1 MSLDFLLQP
10 SAPAASTE
18 APSVPKSP
26 ELPTKGS
33 SGSVA
38 AGAAAGPVAGKRPS
52 AVASAAAPPVVGAA
66 EPAKTLEAYHNTHMA
81 KLREESSH
89 LPAYRAQ
96 LQEKRDHLRR
106 VDAEFAVTATD
117 ISLLT
122 SRQKLEKEITELED
136 KIRRLES
143 GEATA
148 DYFLRVGDIL
158 FSYTDAQE
166 RIATGETPLATHGK
180 KGRGRIPAN
189 SVYSYFSNDA
199 AAAINAVVIPDDEAV
214 VATATATATGA
225 KGAAGAKASDIRND
239 IGFKR
244 DKALECY
251 LSALNPDSLQHES
264 SVAGSLAENYGCCP
278 VCDTEMLFNETFLD
292 CPECGYRDV
301 ILVDSEKPSYKD
313 PPREMSY
320 YAYKKINHL
329 NEWLAQF
336 QAKETTEISPAVLEA
351 IRAELKKERIT
362 DMSKLKPSKLKEV
375 IKKLKLSRCY
385 DHVAHVLN
393 RLNGISAPVLSREVE
408 EKLRFMFKE
417 IQFSFVKHCPK
428 KRSNFLSYSFV
439 LYKFCELL
447 ELDEYLP
454 CFPLLKSR
462 EKLYMQDKIWQKIC
476 EDMNWQFI
484 RTV

>member
-1 MSLDFLLQP
+1 MSLDFLLC
-10 SAPAASTE
+10 SDSPA
-18 APSVPKSP
+18 
-26 ELPTKGS
+26 LPTKGS
-33 SGSVA
+33 EVPASAAVAAAA
-38 AGAAAGPVAGKRPS
+38 AGAKTAVSRGTSVSAGGAG
-52 AVASAAAPPVVGAA
+52 APLPA
-66 EPAKTLEAYHNTHMA
+66 EPAKTLEAYHATHMA
-81 KLREESSH
+81 KLREEAACLQS
-89 LPAYRAQ
+89 LRAQ
-96 LQEKRDHLRR
+96 LSEKREQLKH
-106 VDAEFAVTATD
+106 VDEEIVVYSSD
-117 ISLLT
+117 ISIFT
-122 SRQKLEKEITELED
+122 SRGKLEKEILELED
-136 KIRRLES
+136 KIHRIES
-143 GEATA
+143 GESTA

-158 FSYTDAQE
+158 FSYSDAQD
-166 RIATGETPLATHGK
+166 RIAAGERPLDATK
-180 KGRGRIPAN
+180 KGRVPAN

-199 AAAINAVVIPDDEAV
+199 AGGANTVIMGDE
-214 VATATATATGA
+214 GA
-225 KGAAGAKASDIRND
+225 GAAATDFVGKPGKTEKASHIRND

-244 DKALECY
+244 DKALETY

-264 SVAGSLAENYGCCP
+264 AIAGSISENYGNCP
-278 VCDTEMLFNETFLD
+278 VCETEMLFNETFLD

-336 QAKETTEISPAVLEA
+336 QAKETTEISPAVLDM

-447 ELDEYLP
+447 ELDDYLP

-476 EDMNWQFI
+476 EDMDWQFI

>member
-1 MSLDFLLQP
+1 MSDELLSLDNLLQINP
-10 SAPAASTE
+10 
-18 APSVPKSP
+18 VPENISG
-26 ELPTKGS
+26 KGKKIS
-33 SGSVA
+33 DT
-38 AGAAAGPVAGKRPS
+38 
-52 AVASAAAPPVVGAA
+52 
-66 EPAKTLEAYHNTHMA
+66 AKTLESYHSLKLS
-81 KLREESSH
+81 KLREDRCNI
-89 LPAYRAQ
+89 PQ
-96 LQEKRDHLRR
+96 LQAELEEKKRKLQIIEK
-106 VDAEFAVTATD
+106 EFMSPTFITNTNDVL
-117 ISLLT
+117 ILT
-122 SRQKLEKEITELED
+122 SRQALENEIRDLETQ
-136 KIRRLES
+136 LEMIHS
-143 GEATA
+143 GSAEA

-158 FSYTDAQE
+158 FSYSDAQDRIASGEKPNERNGKKE
-166 RIATGETPLATHGK
+166 RIP
-180 KGRGRIPAN
+180 IN
-189 SVYSYFSNDA
+189 SVFSYFANESDTISDA
-199 AAAINAVVIPDDEAV
+199 SPIDQKP
-214 VATATATATGA
+214 
-225 KGAAGAKASDIRND
+225 KKASDISND

-244 DKALECY
+244 DKALESY
-251 LSALNPDSLQHES
+251 LTALNPDSIQHEN
-264 SVAGSLAENYGCCP
+264 SVAKSMREDYGLCP
-278 VCDTEMLFNETFLD
+278 VCEAEMFLNETFLD
-292 CPECGYRDV
+292 CPGCGYRDC

-336 QAKETTEISPAVLEA
+336 QAKETTEISPAVLDQ
-351 IRAELKKERIT
+351 IRTELRKERIT

-375 IKKLKLSRCY
+375 IKKLKLNRCY
-385 DHVAHVLN
+385 DHVAHILN

-447 ELDEYLP
+447 ELDDYLP

-476 EDMNWQFI
+476 EDMGWEFI

>member
-1 MSLDFLLQP
+1 MADSASAQMMGLDFLL
-10 SAPAASTE
+10 
-18 APSVPKSP
+18 KSDFGSDSGISKISKGP
-26 ELPTKGS
+26 EQ
-33 SGSVA
+33 
-38 AGAAAGPVAGKRPS
+38 
-52 AVASAAAPPVVGAA
+52 
-66 EPAKTLEAYHNTHMA
+66 AKTLIAYHNANLEKM
-81 KLREESSH
+81 REEKSQI
-89 LPAYRAQ
+89 AQ
-96 LQEKRDHLRR
+96 FKSELKEKKAALEK
-106 VDAEFAVTATD
+106 VELEFSGPSLIHNASD
-117 ISLLT
+117 IVILT
-122 SRQKLEKEITELED
+122 SRQKLENEINSLEE
-136 KIRRLES
+136 KIAGLES
-143 GEATA
+143 GETEA

-158 FSYTDAQE
+158 FSYSDAQD
-166 RIATGETPLATHGK
+166 RIAGGERPIENGVK
-180 KGRGRIPAN
+180 KGRIPAN
-189 SVYSYFSNDA
+189 SVYSYFSSNLEA
-199 AAAINAVVIPDDEAV
+199 TSGAQNVVV
-214 VATATATATGA
+214 VEMSGVTP
-225 KGAAGAKASDIRND
+225 KGKTRASEIHNT

-244 DKALECY
+244 DKALEAY
-251 LSALNPDSLQHES
+251 MSALNPDNIQYEN
-264 SVAGSLAENYGCCP
+264 SLASSIAEDYGSCP
-278 VCDTEMLFNETFLD
+278 VCEGEMLLNETFLD
-292 CPECGYRDV
+292 CPGCGHRDF

-336 QAKETTEISPAVLEA
+336 QAKETTEISPAVLDM
-351 IRAELKKERIT
+351 IRAELRKERIT

-375 IKKLKLSRCY
+375 IKKLKLNRCY

-447 ELDEYLP
+447 ELDDYLP

-476 EDMNWQFI
+476 EDMRWQFI

>member
-1 MSLDFLLQP
+1 LRSRREDERSKPFNMEHDYCLMSAYSLDFLLCGQKEEVVVP
-10 SAPAASTE
+10 VSGMKSSKAYTE
-18 APSVPKSP
+18 S
-26 ELPTKGS
+26 
-33 SGSVA
+33 
-38 AGAAAGPVAGKRPS
+38 
-52 AVASAAAPPVVGAA
+52 
-66 EPAKTLEAYHNTHMA
+66 AKTLESYHTSHLA
-81 KLREESSH
+81 KLRDEKIQLESYKKDIEDKKRRLAEIDNEFNS
-89 LPAYRAQ
+89 PAIRI
-96 LQEKRDHLRR
+96 
-106 VDAEFAVTATD
+106 TATD
-117 ISLLT
+117 IQILTGRQSLEQEIKDL
-122 SRQKLEKEITELED
+122 QEKIA
-136 KIRRLES
+136 KLES
-143 GEATA
+143 GEAEI

-166 RIATGETPLATHGK
+166 RIATGERFVESASAK
-180 KGRGRIPAN
+180 KERVPAN
-189 SVYSYFSNDA
+189 SIYSYFSSNLHDDSMLPTGGSGSSSDA
-199 AAAINAVVIPDDEAV
+199 RGI
-214 VATATATATGA
+214 ATSTT
-225 KGAAGAKASDIRND
+225 KASNIKND

-244 DKALECY
+244 DKALETY
-251 LSALNPDSLQHES
+251 LTALDPDSLQSENALAS
-264 SVAGSLAENYGCCP
+264 SITQDYGTCA
-278 VCDTEMLFNETFLD
+278 VCDTEMFFNETFLD
-292 CPECGYRDV
+292 CPGCGYRDF
-301 ILVDSEKPSYKD
+301 ILIDSEKPSYKD

-336 QAKETTEISPAVLEA
+336 QAKETTEISPAVLDV

-375 IKKLKLSRCY
+375 IKKLKLNRCN

-408 EKLRFMFKE
+408 EKIRFMFKE

-476 EDMNWQFI
+476 EDMGWEFI

>member
-1 MSLDFLLQP
+1 MTSPLIGLDFLLR
-10 SAPAASTE
+10 AD
-18 APSVPKSP
+18 
-26 ELPTKGS
+26 
-33 SGSVA
+33 
-38 AGAAAGPVAGKRPS
+38 
-52 AVASAAAPPVVGAA
+52 SAADAPTQKTQKGP
-66 EPAKTLEAYHNTHMA
+66 EPAKTLEAYHVSNLA
-81 KLREESSH
+81 KMRDDKDNLADFKAELKEKKAALERVESEFSG
-89 LPAYRAQ
+89 PALIHNAS
-96 LQEKRDHLRR
+96 
-106 VDAEFAVTATD
+106 D
-117 ISLLT
+117 IAILT
-122 SRQKLEKEITELED
+122 SRQRLEAEIGVLEE
-136 KIRRLES
+136 KIAGLES
-143 GEATA
+143 GETET

-158 FSYTDAQE
+158 FAYSDAQE
-166 RIATGETPLATHGK
+166 RIAGGERPLDSNLRKGK
-180 KGRGRIPAN
+180 IPAN
-189 SVYSYFSNDA
+189 SVYSYFSSNSDRTNNMVTYATSQSTKTTA
-199 AAAINAVVIPDDEAV
+199 AAAES
-214 VATATATATGA
+214 
-225 KGAAGAKASDIRND
+225 ASKCASNLRNE

-244 DKALECY
+244 DKALEAY
-251 LSALNPDSLQHES
+251 MSALNPDNIQYEN
-264 SVAGSLAENYGCCP
+264 SLASSIAEDYGTCP
-278 VCDTEMLFNETFLD
+278 VCDGEMLLNETFLD
-292 CPECGYRDV
+292 CPGCGHRDF

-336 QAKETTEISPAVLEA
+336 QAKETTEISPAVLEL
-351 IRAELKKERIT
+351 IRTELRKERIT

-375 IKKLKLSRCY
+375 IKKLKLNRCY

-447 ELDEYLP
+447 ELDDYLP

-476 EDMNWQFI
+476 EDMRWQFI

>member
-1 MSLDFLLQP
+1 MNTLSLDDLLHGNTNEFNM
-10 SAPAASTE
+10 TE
-18 APSVPKSP
+18 KTIPI
-26 ELPTKGS
+26 G
-33 SGSVA
+33 
-38 AGAAAGPVAGKRPS
+38 
-52 AVASAAAPPVVGAA
+52 
-66 EPAKTLEAYHNTHMA
+66 KTLESYHETNLRQINDDKESLTLFESQLKA
-81 KLREESSH
+81 KK
-89 LPAYRAQ
+89 
-96 LQEKRDHLRR
+96 QELALIETQFDGPSFIKN
-106 VDAEFAVTATD
+106 AAD
-117 ISLLT
+117 ITVLT
-122 SRQKLEKEITELED
+122 CRQRLENEIQELEK
-136 KIRRLES
+136 KINNLKS
-143 GEATA
+143 GEAAA

-158 FSYTDAQE
+158 FSYADAQE
-166 RIATGETPLATHGK
+166 RIATGENVVDSGTR
-180 KGRGRIPAN
+180 KGRVPAN
-189 SVYSYFSNDA
+189 SVYSYFSSNIETPAPPTIDK
-199 AAAINAVVIPDDEAV
+199 V
-214 VATATATATGA
+214 VAG
-225 KGAAGAKASDIRND
+225 AGAEPKASIISNT

-244 DKALECY
+244 DKALEHY
-251 LSALNPDSLQHES
+251 MSALDPDSLHTDSAVAS
-264 SVAGSLAENYGCCP
+264 SIETDYGNCP
-278 VCDTEMLFNETFLD
+278 VCETEMFFNDTFLD
-292 CPECGYRDV
+292 CPECGYRDC

-336 QAKETTEISPAVLEA
+336 QAKETTEISAATLDL

-362 DMSKLKPSKLKEV
+362 DMSKLKPSKLKEI
-375 IKKLKLSRCY
+375 IKKLKLNRCY

-447 ELDEYLP
+447 ELDDYLP

-462 EKLYMQDKIWQKIC
+462 EKLYMQDKIWHKIC